1 MCAEG
6 ATLRTLTYFLLIT
19 IFISPVFAQQ
29 NQQPQRSKLE
39 KAADKLMVNPN
50 SAKNHFEVAKAYFQ
64 RGAEGD
70 AQRVNRH
77 MRRAIELAPTLEGDV
92 QSFLNSASSGFRT
105 EPRTNE
111 ERVLD
116 DQIQSTFP
124 VGKYRDP
131 DSIIKNGLAQRMARR
146 EFRAPSED
154 FDENLSEVKNL
165 FGKGEEDDSEE
176 VDWRDRMAIIAEDN
190 AALGG
195 WRRAFRRALR
205 QAARQTNELRSS
217 ESRFATG
224 TTSDNEDEQ
233 VIDPVQLKNEAF
245 LHYME
250 GDMDKCV
257 ERLFETVAASESL
270 QVQRSAASM
279 SWDNGD
285 GTGGGVEINPPSWN
299 NNGGSVT
306 GGQGQGGTPTPG
318 ALGGSGSQS
327 ATPGQQGAVPDVG
340 MQGQQGQQAQ
350 GTGVGGGNL
359 PPGMNRQI
367 ADTAL
372 ESLEALGNKEVPPGE
387 AGTKITE
394 LGAIG
399 TVGEP
404 LLIDLDENG
413 APNIHSTLIPD
424 NQFSDKAVRFDLD
437 GDGHAE
443 LVEWVSGGD
452 GLLAM
457 DLNGDGVISSGNEL
471 FGTAL
476 GHQNGYHCLSRLD
489 IDGNGWVEGKEA
501 LELLLWRDNGD
512 GLCQKAELSSLEDND
527 IEAISCRPKGLAGK
541 VKRAGSEI
549 ACWEWLPEMRP

>member
-1 MCAEG
+1 
-6 ATLRTLTYFLLIT
+6 
-19 IFISPVFAQQ
+19 
-29 NQQPQRSKLE
+29 
-39 KAADKLMVNPN
+39 MVNPN

-92 QSFLNSASSGFRT
+92 QSFLNTARAGFRT

-116 DQIQSTFP
+116 DQIQASFP
-124 VGKYRDP
+124 PGTYRAP

-146 EFRAPSED
+146 EFRAPSEK
-154 FDENLSEVKNL
+154 FEENLSEVKNL
-165 FGKGEEDDSEE
+165 FGKGDEDDSAEA
-176 VDWRDRMAIIAEDN
+176 DWSDRMAIISEDN

-205 QAARQTNELRSS
+205 QAARQTNELRST
-217 ESRFATG
+217 ESRFNANS
-224 TTSDNEDEQ
+224 TTEQ
-233 VIDPVQLKNEAF
+233 DGEEAPDPVQLKNEAF
-245 LHYME
+245 MHYME
-250 GDMDKCV
+250 GDMNKCV
-257 ERLFETVAASESL
+257 ERLFQTVAASESL
-270 QVQRSAASM
+270 QVQRTSASM

-285 GTGGGVEINPPSWN
+285 GTGGGVEINPPAWN
-299 NNGGSVT
+299 NNGGNVGGG
-306 GGQGQGGTPTPG
+306 GGQTPG
-318 ALGGSGSQS
+318 ALGGRGGPGGGPGSQS
-327 ATPGQQGAVPDVG
+327 ATPGQQGSVPDVG
-340 MQGQQGQQAQ
+340 IQGQQLAALPGQQGQQAQ

-404 LLIDLDENG
+404 LVIDLDENG
-413 APNIHSTLIPD
+413 APNIHSTLVPD
-424 NQFSDKAVRFDLD
+424 NKFSDKAVRFDLD
-437 GDGHAE
+437 GDGHIE

-457 DLNGDGVISSGNEL
+457 DLNGDGVISSGKEL

-476 GHQNGYHCLSRLD
+476 GHRDGYHCLSRLD
-489 IDGNGWVEGKEA
+489 IDGNGWIEGKEA
-501 LELLLWRDNGD
+501 LELLLWTDNGD
-512 GLCQKAELSSLEDND
+512 GICQGTELSTLEDYD
-527 IEAISCRPKGLAGK
+527 IEAISCRPNGLEAK
-541 VKRAGSEI
+541 VKRAGREI